1 MAGLTV
7 CPITR
12 IQGQR
17 LLIIVQPIVSNPG
30 RGKGKGVSMNAADEL
45 GNLRKRLIFRSWHRG
60 TREMDLIMGRFAE
73 HAVPAMTEVDLA
85 TYARLLE
92 ENDPDIY
99 DWLCGRQP
107 IPDSCDSAVLRH
119 LIDHSFNKPR

>member
-7 CPITR
+7 GPITR

-17 LLIIVQPIVSNPG
+17 LLIIVQSIVSNPG
-30 RGKGKGVSMNAADEL
+30 WGKGKGVSMNGADEL

-73 HAVPAMTEVDLA
+73 HAVPAMTEADLA

-107 IPDSCDSAVLRH
+107 IPDSSDSAVLRH

>member
-1 MAGLTV
+1 
-7 CPITR
+7 
-12 IQGQR
+12 
-17 LLIIVQPIVSNPG
+17 
-30 RGKGKGVSMNAADEL
+30 MNAADEL

-73 HAVPAMTEVDLA
+73 HAVPAMTEADLA
-85 TYARLLE
+85 TYAQLLE

-107 IPDSCDSAVLRH
+107 IPDSSDSAVLRH
-119 LIDHSFNKPR
+119 LIDHSFNQPR

>member
-1 MAGLTV
+1 
-7 CPITR
+7 
-12 IQGQR
+12 
-17 LLIIVQPIVSNPG
+17 
-30 RGKGKGVSMNAADEL
+30 MNAADEL

-73 HAVPAMTEVDLA
+73 HAVPAMTEADLA

-107 IPDSCDSAVLRH
+107 IPDSSDSAVLRH